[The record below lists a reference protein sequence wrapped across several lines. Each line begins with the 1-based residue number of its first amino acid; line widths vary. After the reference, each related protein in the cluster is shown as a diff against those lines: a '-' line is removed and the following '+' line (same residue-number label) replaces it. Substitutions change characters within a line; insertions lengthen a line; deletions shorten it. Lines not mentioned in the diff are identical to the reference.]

1 MADDKAKAPK
11 AEKADK
17 ADKAEKAPK
26 ADARPAKG
34 AAATG
39 EAKAPKAAKEGG
51 KDAKAPKGRPTV
63 GATYETAT
71 GRPSGPK
78 EKPRLALHYTEKVVP
93 ALMQK
98 FGYKSVMQAP
108 RFVKIV
114 INMGVGDATTDVKNV
129 DIAANELAQISGQ
142 KPSIRKAK
150 KAISNFKLRAGLPI
164 GCMVTLRGARMYEFF
179 DRLVNVAAPRIRD
192 FRGLSP
198 RSFDGRGNYSV
209 GFTEQVIFPEINI
222 EKVGKV
228 RGMDVTIVTT
238 ANTDEEG
245 RELLRL
251 MNMPFRVR

>member
-1 MADDKAKAPK
+1 MADEKAKENKAPK
-11 AEKADK
+11 ADKGEKAE
-17 ADKAEKAPK
+17 KAEKAPK
-26 ADARPAKG
+26 AE
-34 AAATG
+34 AAAKP
-39 EAKAPKAAKEGG
+39 AKAAKDSGKGG
-51 KDAKAPKGRPTV
+51 KEPAKGRPTV
-63 GATYETAT
+63 ATSYETSSGKPT
-71 GRPSGPK
+71 GPK
-78 EKPRLALHYTEKVVP
+78 EKPRYAVLYADKVVP

-108 RFVKIV
+108 RLVKIV
-114 INMGVGDATTDVKNV
+114 INMGVGDATTDVKNI

-142 KPSIRKAK
+142 KPSVRKAK

-164 GCMVTLRGARMYEFF
+164 GCMVTLRGARMFEFY
-179 DRLVNVAAPRIRD
+179 DRFVNVATPRIRD

-238 ANTDEEG
+238 ARTDEEG
-245 RELLRL
+245 RELLKL
-251 MNMPFRVR
+251 MNMPFRQR